1 MISSFSKRK
10 TFSLLLAFLMIAGAL
25 RTGDAVGFTARTQ
38 TQAQQ
43 IEEARRLNA
52 DMERLAGERRF
63 AEAIPVAERLL
74 SIVEKLFGPDDV
86 GVARLLNNLAG
97 YYKETGDYARA
108 ESRYLR
114 SIAIVEKR
122 LGPTNSII
130 ALPLGSLAQV
140 YNSMG
145 DYAKAEQFYKR
156 SLNVLDSAPG
166 EKNAIV
172 ARALINL
179 AAMYIEKGDYGQAEP
194 LLLRALA
201 ISEKVTGAIAE
212 LVTALNSLA
221 YLREIRQDFT
231 QAESLY
237 KRALAIL
244 ESNGGAN
251 PGLIPISVSGLA
263 RVYEVQGNFAQAQP
277 LYERA
282 LAVAERTIGAQDSS
296 IATALNNLGLLYMEQ
311 GDNERALALF
321 DRSLA
326 IVERRYGS
334 DSINLASLLV
344 NLAWIYFDK
353 GETGRG
359 VQYLTRSFNIQE
371 HTLNLIISTGSE
383 KQKRLYLATQH
394 SEIDALVSES
404 VQRAP
409 NDSELTALAL
419 TTILR
424 RKGRALD
431 AMSEQMGLLRRR
443 VDARNG
449 ALLDELATVRQKLA
463 SLMFKGTPEGD
474 ETNRAYIASLEAR
487 IEELEAQVAQQS
499 SGFRDQ
505 LQPVTVESVQA
516 SIPNGAALVE
526 FISYHPF
533 NFKEPILAQKA
544 AAAPRYVAYVVP
556 REGKPAWVELG
567 DSATIDGYISQLRA
581 AFQNSKS
588 VDAKALARVLDEK
601 LMRPIRKLLGDS
613 RQILLSPDGVL
624 NLLPFGALVDEQNH
638 YLLEGYS
645 ISYLTSGRDLL
656 RTRLADGNSQN
667 APVIL
672 ANPLFDNAATPNPTE
687 PAESQ
692 NAESGSRSID
702 FTKFKYP
709 PLPGTLLEAREIA
722 ALLTDAEVFTDAKA
736 TESAIKRVSRPS
748 ILHVATHGFFL
759 EDQKQ
764 GVGDARSLVRER
776 AESTDVPF
784 ENPLLR
790 SGLILAG
797 VTQRSSGPG
806 EDGVLSALET
816 AGLDLR
822 GTKLVVLSACET
834 GIGDVKV
841 GDGVYGLRRALV
853 IAGAESQ
860 VTSLWQVD
868 DAATRDLMVDFYK
881 RLQKGEGRGEALR
894 NAQLSMMKSVGRSHP
909 YFWASFIQI
918 GDWRP
923 VNPEATSGQ
932 GKEDPIA
939 QKAKKAMT
947 NADVIQMVGAA
958 LSERVII
965 TSIRQAPAK
974 DFDLT
979 PNGLIALKK
988 TGVSDVVISV
998 MQEVSV
1004 LPKSTSAE
1012 RVDPSR
1018 PDEGSTAAPSSDS
1031 SPVPRTTI
1039 ATGARNLEALSA
1051 AFDRGEEV
1059 VFKIRYYSSGNLLTG
1074 SPGMRDGLVTVSKTA
1089 VGFQPTVGTKGFSV
1103 SPDKVLDVINEQPL
1117 RVRVKV
1123 AIKNTKGDKEDK
1135 KEFEFFHPS
1144 AFVNGFRFYCTECD
1158 ASIKVLFAFLQGA
1171 RGKL

>member
-1 MISSFSKRK
+1 MSYSLLMRNSFNV
-10 TFSLLLAFLMIAGAL
+10 LLAFIMIGGAL
-25 RTGDAVGFTARTQ
+25 RIGVAVGIIARTQ

-43 IEEARRLNA
+43 IAEAQRLNA
-52 DMERLAGERRF
+52 DMERLARERRF

-74 SIVEKLFGPDDV
+74 SIIERLFGPDDV

-97 YYKETGDYARA
+97 YYKETGNYAQA
-108 ESRYLR
+108 ESSYLR
-114 SIAIVEKR
+114 SMAIVERK
-122 LGPTNSII
+122 LGPTNAIL
-130 ALPLGSLAQV
+130 AFPLSNLADL
-140 YNSMG
+140 YRLMG
-145 DYAKAEQFYKR
+145 DYAKAEQYYKR
-156 SLNVLDSAPG
+156 TLNVVDKGPG
-166 EKNAIV
+166 QKNADV
-172 ARALINL
+172 AKALINL
-179 AAMYIEKGDYGQAEP
+179 AGLYSEKGDYERAEP
-194 LLLRALA
+194 LLRRALTL
-201 ISEKVTGAIAE
+201 SEGEGGAVAE
-212 LVTALNSLA
+212 QATALNDLA
-221 YLREIRQDFT
+221 FLLALRADYT

-237 KRALAIL
+237 KRALTVL
-244 ESNGGAN
+244 ESNHEA
-251 PGLIPISVSGLA
+251 PQGLQAISLSGLA
-263 RVYEVQGNFAQAQP
+263 RLYEVQGDFAQARP

-282 LAVAERTIGAQDSS
+282 LAVVERAVGTQNSS
-296 IATALNNLGLLYMEQ
+296 TATALNNLGLLYMEQ
-311 GDNERALALF
+311 GDAERAQPLFERALA
-321 DRSLA
+321 
-326 IVERRYGS
+326 IHERRYGP
-334 DSINLASLLV
+334 DSINLVSPLI
-344 NLAWIYFDK
+344 NLAWIYLNR
-353 GETGRG
+353 GEISRG
-359 VQYLTRSFNIQE
+359 VQFLTRSFNIHE
-371 HTLNLIISTGSE
+371 RTLDLVLNTGSE
-383 KQKRLYLATQH
+383 KQKRLYLATLN
-394 SEIDALVSES
+394 SETDGLISQS
-404 VQRAP
+404 VQGAP
-409 NDSELTALAL
+409 NDVELTALTM

-431 AMSEQMGLLRRR
+431 AMSEQIGMLRRR
-443 VDARNG
+443 MDARNG
-449 ALLDELATVRQKLA
+449 ALLDELAEVRGKRA
-463 SLMFKGTPEGD
+463 SLMFKGSAQAD
-474 ETNRAYIASLEAR
+474 ETNRAYIATLEAR
-487 IEELEAQVAQQS
+487 IEELERRVAEYS
-499 SGFRDQ
+499 AEFRDR
-505 LQPVTVESVQA
+505 LQPVTLERVQA
-516 SIPNGAALVE
+516 SIPTGAALVE
-526 FISYHPF
+526 FVSYRPF
-533 NFKEPILAQKA
+533 NMKASVSAQKP
-544 AAAPRYVAYVVP
+544 AAPRYVAYVLR
-556 REGKPAWVELG
+556 REGNPVWVELG

-581 AFQNSKS
+581 AFRNSKS
-588 VDAKALARVLDEK
+588 VDAKALARMLDEK

-613 RQILLSPDGVL
+613 RQVLLSPDGVL

-638 YLLEGYS
+638 YLIEGYS

-672 ANPLFDNAATPNPTE
+672 ANPLFDNASTPNASE
-687 PAESQ
+687 PVESQ
-692 NAESGSRSID
+692 NVEGGSRSID

-736 TESAIKRVSRPS
+736 TESAIKRVSRPT

-841 GDGVYGLRRALV
+841 GDGVFGLRRALV
-853 IAGAESQ
+853 LAGAESQ
-860 VTSLWQVD
+860 VTTLWQVD
-868 DAATRDLMVDFYK
+868 DKATRDLMVDFYK

-932 GKEDPIA
+932 GKENLIA
-939 QKAKKAMT
+939 QKAKSAMT

-965 TSIRQAPAK
+965 TSIRQVPAK

-979 PNGLIALKK
+979 PNGLIALRK
-988 TGVSDVVISV
+988 TGVSDAVISV

-1004 LPKSTSAE
+1004 SPTSTSAE
-1012 RVDPSR
+1012 RVDPPR
-1018 PDEGSTAAPSSDS
+1018 PDEGSTATLSSDN
-1031 SPVPRTTI
+1031 SPVPKTTT

-1051 AFDRGEEV
+1051 SFDRGEEV
-1059 VFKIRYYSSGNLLTG
+1059 VFKVRYYSSGNLLTG

-1089 VGFQPTVGTKGFSV
+1089 VAFQPTVDAKGFSV
-1103 SPDKVLDVINEQPL
+1103 SPDKILEVINEQPL
-1117 RVRVKV
+1117 RVRLKV
-1123 AIKNTKGDKEDK
+1123 VIKNAKGDKEDK
-1135 KEFEFFHPS
+1135 KDFQFFHPS
-1144 AFVNGFRFYCTECD
+1144 AFVDGFRFYCNGCD
-1158 ASIKVLFAFLQGA
+1158 ASMKVLFAFLQHV